1 VSTDPSV
8 PSLELERER
17 TIQVLCAH
25 YGNDHL
31 TTQELEVRFERAYK
45 ASSDAELR
53 GLLAGLPALPPLPA
67 QPGVTAPLYALSPTV
82 PPSEKRHL
90 VVMSELKKRGQ
101 WVPAR
106 ANAVRVIMGSAIFDL
121 REALLTGGET
131 TFDVTVVMGEA
142 KFIVPPG
149 VRVEA
154 DGFAFMG
161 EFDDQHSSPGVDAGA
176 PIVRITGSA
185 VMGTVT
191 IKTRLPGESTLM
203 AWRRRLR
210 ETAG

>member
-1 VSTDPSV
+1 M
-8 PSLELERER
+8 PSLELDREH

-31 TTQELEVRFERAYK
+31 TTQELEVRFVRAYQ
-45 ASSDAELR
+45 ATSDAELR
-53 GLLAGLPALPPLPA
+53 GLLAGLPTLAPMPPTLGAPA
-67 QPGVTAPLYALSPTV
+67 PMYAVSAG
-82 PPSEKRHL
+82 PPPEEKRHL

-101 WVPAR
+101 WTPAR
-106 ANAVRVIMGSAIFDL
+106 SNSVRVIAGSATFDL
-121 REALLTGGET
+121 REAMLARGDTN
-131 TFDVTVVMGEA
+131 FDVSVVMGEL

-176 PIVRITGSA
+176 PVVRISGSA
-185 VMGTVT
+185 VMGSVT
-191 IKTRLPGESTLM
+191 IKTRLPGETALK

-210 ETAG
+210 DGA

>member
-1 VSTDPSV
+1 MS
-8 PSLELERER
+8 SLELDRER

-45 ASSDAELR
+45 ATSDAELR
-53 GLLAGLPALPPLPA
+53 GLLAGLPALPTLPLA
-67 QPGVTAPLYALSPTV
+67 AGAETPLYALSTSA
-82 PPSEKRHL
+82 PPPERRHL

-101 WVPAR
+101 WTPAR
-106 ANAVRVIMGSAIFDL
+106 VNSVRVIAGSATFDL
-121 REALLTGGET
+121 REALLTHGDT
-131 TFDVTVVMGEA
+131 SFDVTVVMGEA

-161 EFDDQHSSPGVDAGA
+161 AFDDQHSSPGLHSGA
-176 PIVRITGSA
+176 PVVRITGSA
-185 VMGTVT
+185 VMGNVT
-191 IKTRLPGESTLM
+191 IRTRLPGESALR
-203 AWRRRLR
+203 AWGHRLR
-210 ETAG
+210 QAGD